1 MTRPPVSDEARGYRI
16 GMWLLLGVAAV
27 NLLVAF
33 RGIRG
38 GLPPATGAIAAVS
51 FLFCIIVAGW
61 LGLKGARRAR
71 EDREM
76 QSRRD
81 MIVLLAVQLGKQDDE
96 TLERV
101 AGKGGSAGEAARLIL
116 QGRKEK
122 REQGTGG
129 GARA

>member
-1 MTRPPVSDEARGYRI
+1 
-16 GMWLLLGVAAV
+16 
-27 NLLVAF
+27 
-33 RGIRG
+33 
-38 GLPPATGAIAAVS
+38 
-51 FLFCIIVAGW
+51 VAGW